1 MEERRKYIR
10 LIESLKII
18 YTIVDPPPPLK
29 KGCLSE
35 DIGGG
40 GLRFSVEHRL
50 SKGDTLELEIW
61 LPRQVDSIRAVGEV
75 VWVRESQDVTFKY
88 IVGIQFVEID
98 PLQRG
103 KILNYVRKR
112 VVHHRSDDISWIDG

>member
-40 GLRFSVEHRL
+40 GLRFSIEHRL
-50 SKGDTLELEIW
+50 SKQDTLDLEIW
-61 LPRQVDSIRAVGEV
+61 LPRQTQSIRAIGKV
-75 VWVRESQDVTFKY
+75 VWVSQTSDVRFKY
-88 IVGIQFVEID
+88 AVGIQFIEID
-98 PLQRG
+98 PFERG

-112 VVHHRSDDISWIDG
+112 VVHPSSDDISWIDG